1 MYRVGQGARTCA
13 MPGVD
18 GQQQS
23 DELRH
28 ELTDTILKYW
38 SYSHRIRLRYCF
50 VETPR
55 GKSVSPFFQGLKDLY
70 VAIFIVELRIHKYTV
85 YNLKRPQAK
94 ILVTALMV
102 VFVSTIDYINK

>member
-28 ELTDTILKYW
+28 ELADMLKYW
-38 SYSHRIRLRYCF
+38 SYSHRIRHRYCF
-50 VETPR
+50 VELQR
-55 GKSVSPFFQGLKDLY
+55 GKSVSPFFQDLKDLY
-70 VAIFIVELRIHKYTV
+70 LALFIV
-85 YNLKRPQAK
+85 
-94 ILVTALMV
+94 
-102 VFVSTIDYINK
+102 